1 MAIGTAAA
9 AAAGAAAPNA
19 NGVVASGL
27 RWAVELGWA
36 VASVVGYSIVA
47 SLHIEQSESSLLL
60 VTKEITGSLAGGA
73 VVVLGCGCD
82 VGALVWP
89 HI

>member
-19 NGVVASGL
+19 NGEVASGL

-36 VASVVGYSIVA
+36 VASVVGYSIVV
-47 SLHIEQSESSLLL
+47 SLHIEQSESSLL